1 MEHRMSIAVAG
12 IVALCLLAF
21 VAMSGCISSHSDVT
35 YGPEGPAVRAGT
47 FHQVKVGQTSREWLL
62 GVFGEPTRTAKTPDG
77 AEVMTYVYSKKVSS
91 NFSFSP
97 FLDLDGTKEHRT
109 TYYFELRDGVVSKC
123 WSE

>member
-1 MEHRMSIAVAG
+1 MSIAVAG